1 MIIVFVFYIF
11 SSTSY
16 TFNITMTSA
25 EVEWQKIQ
33 WILKHQSWNWNMIVL
48 PRNMLEQIITD
59 DYKDVVNH
67 MFTKLHADLGQ
78 PKTEENILQLKLLQN
93 ALTEHLVFANRL
105 HGLKVDIN
113 VV

>member
-1 MIIVFVFYIF
+1 MASV
-11 SSTSY
+11 
-16 TFNITMTSA
+16 

-105 HGLKVDIN
+105 HGLKVDLN

>member
-1 MIIVFVFYIF
+1 MCVCVCKIFIYHIAKVSANIYGFYNNQNLFVLRI
-11 SSTSY
+11 SY
-16 TFNITMTSA
+16 
-25 EVEWQKIQ
+25 
-33 WILKHQSWNWNMIVL
+33 MIVL